1 MKLRHFRNAS
11 RAKMNNRRITVIDSP
26 DGDGF
31 YIKTKGL
38 YDSDTPTSNFLR
50 RGNISESTLRISD
63 ESALALVA
71 LLAIRMGIN
80 IDNDPNTGKISI
92 YKWKIIA
99 QDLKQALPP
108 KLT

>member
-11 RAKMNNRRITVIDSP
+11 LAKMTNRRITVIDSP

-38 YDSDTPTSNFLR
+38 YDSDNPTSNFLR

-63 ESALALVA
+63 QSAFALIT
-71 LLAIRMGIN
+71 LLAIRMGVSVIN
-80 IDNDPNTGKISI
+80 NPKTGEIKTI
-92 YKWKIIA
+92 KEVMK
-99 QDLKQALPP
+99 
-108 KLT
+108 